1 MVRKLKKTKICCPWA
16 ALKKLVY
23 IFLQVFGICASPIYQ
38 HRIQLEW
45 WLMKKLTPDGA
56 RQKLIR
62 ISSLAPHT
70 IKLPNVIFENILRVF
85 MWEPQ
90 YKIIKFQ
97 KMPEQHFLP
106 WFWNAKKKN
115 CSSQHTSNN
124 PENGRQLH
132 QKGYLIIKY
141 PLITKYT
148 HQRRK
153 LYMKKDFW
161 LV

>member
-1 MVRKLKKTKICCPWA
+1 MVRKEKKTKICCPWA

-106 WFWNAKKKN
+106 WFWNAKKKIVLVN
-115 CSSQHTSNN
+115 ILQIT
-124 PENGRQLH
+124 
-132 QKGYLIIKY
+132 QKMGDSC
-141 PLITKYT
+141 TK
-148 HQRRK
+148 K
-153 LYMKKDFW
+153 
-161 LV
+161 VI

>member
-1 MVRKLKKTKICCPWA
+1 
-16 ALKKLVY
+16 
-23 IFLQVFGICASPIYQ
+23 
-38 HRIQLEW
+38 
-45 WLMKKLTPDGA
+45 MKKLTPDGA

-97 KMPEQHFLP
+97 KMQEQYFLP
-106 WFWNAKKKN
+106 WFWNAKKKT
-115 CSSQHTSNN
+115 CSSQHTGTSNN

-153 LYMKKDFW
+153 LYMKKYFW